1 MIVLSLDQALFSC
14 EKKVAE
20 AQLGAAMVSTSSFY
34 EELSRGDGRAESIS
48 CFVYDSGAYGLLPIR
63 GDRGTEAQS
72 IAVSLRK
79 PRGSIFGTCFHRGD
93 ETNEDYVKASAV
105 AAASAAPTTLRLV
118 LSGGAASSALFFPPW
133 SALNQGQRG
142 VFQDDKATACRLDAG
157 SVVDSSIIFP
167 LNRTYSV
174 FSGEIVFIVWDL
186 VSTTDSTLGT
196 MLPEDIFSDNQ
207 VLQRLLREK
216 IIKPSIMHIV
226 WGGSAFF
233 RCGSVVSL
241 VAVKTSGVVPKPFS
255 DAVNEPTFPSIIIG

>member
-1 MIVLSLDQALFSC
+1 MVVLSLEQALLSC
-14 EKKVAE
+14 EKRVAE
-20 AQLGAAMVSTSSFY
+20 ARLDEAMISTSSFY
-34 EELSRGDGRAESIS
+34 EALSRGDGLAESIS
-48 CFVYDSGAYGLLPIR
+48 CFVYDSGAYGLLPSR
-63 GDRGTEAQS
+63 GDRGTE
-72 IAVSLRK
+72 AVSLRK

-93 ETNEDYVKASAV
+93 ETNEDYVKASSAV

-133 SALNQGQRG
+133 STLNQDQRG

-186 VSTTDSTLGT
+186 VSSTDSTLAT

-207 VLQRLLREK
+207 PLQRLLREK
-216 IIKPSIMHIV
+216 IIKPSILRIV
-226 WGGSAFF
+226 GGGSAFF

-241 VAVKTSGVVPKPFS
+241 VAVKTSGVVPKPFLN
-255 DAVNEPTFPSIIIG
+255 AVNKPTFPPIIIG

>member
-1 MIVLSLDQALFSC
+1 MVVLSLEQALLSC
-14 EKKVAE
+14 EKRVAE
-20 AQLGAAMVSTSSFY
+20 TRLDEAMKSTSSFY
-34 EELSRGDGRAESIS
+34 EALSRGDGRAESIS
-48 CFVYDSGAYGLLPIR
+48 CFVYDSGAYGLLPSR
-63 GDRGTEAQS
+63 GDRGTE
-72 IAVSLRK
+72 AVSLRK

-133 SALNQGQRG
+133 STLNQDQRG

-167 LNRTYSV
+167 LNRTYTV

-186 VSTTDSTLGT
+186 VSTTDSTLAT

-207 VLQRLLREK
+207 PLQRLLREK
-216 IIKPSIMHIV
+216 IIKPSILRIV
-226 WGGSAFF
+226 GGVRRFF
-233 RCGSVVSL
+233 AAEAS
-241 VAVKTSGVVPKPFS
+241 FH
-255 DAVNEPTFPSIIIG
+255 